1 MKKCL
6 FLSMFLINLLSLN
19 AQNRFLTSKARA
31 ANVLN
36 TVNTQ
41 PVATTATAT
50 ATVAAP
56 VTRVIVGAST
66 VNPRLSKQPAQPLA
80 KVSTVS
86 SAAPTTATPTKAV
99 AAPFP
104 STKSAPSKIK
114 YKY

>member
-41 PVATTATAT
+41 PVATTATPTDTPTPKPT
-50 ATVAAP
+50 AKE
-56 VTRVIVGAST
+56 RDIASNKKST
-66 VNPRLSKQPAQPLA
+66 TQPLA

-86 SAAPTTATPTKAV
+86 SAAPAKGFAAPTKAA
-99 AAPFP
+99 AAP
-104 STKSAPSKIK
+104 KKINFK
-114 YKY
+114 KKFDKDLQ

>member
-36 TVNTQ
+36 TINTQ
-41 PVATTATAT
+41 PVATTSTAT

-56 VTRVIVGAST
+56 STAKARVIAST
-66 VNPRLSKQPAQPLA
+66 TISTTQPLA

-86 SAAPTTATPTKAV
+86 SAAPAKGFATPTKAA
-99 AAPFP
+99 AAPAKDA
-104 STKSAPSKIK
+104 KSAPSKIK